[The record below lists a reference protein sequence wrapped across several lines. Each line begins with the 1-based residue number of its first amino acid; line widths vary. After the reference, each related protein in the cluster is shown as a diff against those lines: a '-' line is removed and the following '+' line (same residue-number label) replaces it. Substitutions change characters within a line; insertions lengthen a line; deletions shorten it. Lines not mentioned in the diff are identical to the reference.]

1 MKKKILRALLPAV
14 FIVLGVILC
23 LCCTYVV
30 KENEYACV
38 VRFSA
43 IVDTT
48 DTAGLHFRI
57 PFVDSIKY

>member
-43 IVDTT
+43 
-48 DTAGLHFRI
+48 
-57 PFVDSIKY
+57 